1 MQDDQVLNIAS
12 HLRRMAEARPF
23 QRAVVAPAG
32 RDRAGRVAYAH
43 LTFRQLDQESDRIA
57 FGLEAI
63 GIGRGAR
70 TIVMVPP
77 SLELF
82 ALTFALFKAG
92 AIPVMVDPGMG
103 LQRMMACFAE
113 TGPEAFI
120 GIPPAH
126 VLRIVQPRFFAK
138 VQTAVTVGRRWFWGG
153 PTLQQLRS
161 RPWSPFPLAPTTP
174 DETAAILFTT
184 GSTGPAKGVVYTHG
198 IFDAQVRHIRDH
210 FQIEAGEIDLPTFP
224 LFALFDPALGMTAV
238 IPDMDPTRPAK
249 VDPTKIIEAI
259 LDQGVTNMFASPAL
273 LKRVGGFAAAHEVRF
288 PSLQR
293 VVSAGA
299 PVPPAEIEQFSGIL
313 TESARIHT
321 PYGATEA
328 MPILSIDSEEILT
341 ETRALTEK
349 GFGICVGRPLEGI
362 TVKIIRI
369 EDEPINRWHERL
381 VVGDGEIGEI
391 TVRGDLVTAAYH
403 ERHVETAL
411 AKIAD
416 EDGFWHRMGDLG
428 WQDKKGRVW
437 FCGRKSHRVV
447 AAEET
452 LFTIP
457 CEAIFNAHPGVAH
470 SALVGVG
477 PAGAQEPVVCIE
489 LSKAGRGMPRKALR
503 AELLDLAATH
513 AHTHLIQ
520 TVLFHR
526 EFPVDIRHN
535 SKIFRE
541 KLAVWAAARLGR
553 HKSKRLGDA
562 ENPVE
567 ERETPPEDAGA
578 SPQDSS
584 TIPEDAVRT
593 PRDRVSPPQ
602 EAETPPKNPAMPP
615 KGDETVS
622 EEISITQKYRMTLNG
637 DTDERTE

>member
-1 MQDDQVLNIAS
+1 MQDVQSLNIAN
-12 HLRRMAEARPF
+12 HLRRVAEACPF
-23 QRAVVAPAG
+23 RRAVVAPAG

-57 FGLEAI
+57 FGLDSV
-63 GIGRGAR
+63 GIGRGTR
-70 TIVMVPP
+70 TIVMVRPG
-77 SLELF
+77 LELF

-92 AIPVMVDPGMG
+92 AVPVMVDPGMG
-103 LQRMMACFAE
+103 IRRMMACFAE
-113 TGPEAFI
+113 TRPEALI

-126 VLRIVQPRFFAK
+126 ALRIVQPKFFDTVK
-138 VQTAVTVGRRWFWGG
+138 TAVTVGRRWFWGG

-161 RPWSPFPLAPTTP
+161 RPWSVFPLADTQP

-210 FQIEAGEIDLPTFP
+210 FDIREDEIDLPTFP

-249 VDPTKIIEAI
+249 VDPTKIVEAI

-273 LKRVGGFAAAHEVRF
+273 LRRVGAFAASHELRF

-299 PVPPAEIEQFSGIL
+299 PVPPAEIEQFSTIL

-328 MPILSIDSEEILT
+328 MPVLSIDSCEILT
-341 ETRALTEK
+341 ETRPLTEQ
-349 GFGICVGRPLEGI
+349 GFGICVGRPLDEI
-362 TVKIIRI
+362 EVEIIRI
-369 EDEPINRWHERL
+369 DDEPINRWTDRL
-381 VVGDGEIGEI
+381 VVEDGEIGEI
-391 TVRGDLVTAAYH
+391 AVRGDLVTATYY

-411 AKIAD
+411 AKITD
-416 EDGFWHRMGDLG
+416 EAGFWHRMGDLG
-428 WQDKKGRVW
+428 WRDKKGRIW

-447 AAEET
+447 TGEET

-457 CEAIFNAHPGVAH
+457 CEAIFNAHPGVSR

-477 PAGAQEPVVCIE
+477 PKGDQQPVICIE
-489 LSKAGRGMPRKALR
+489 LSPEGRRMPSKTLT
-503 AELLDLAATH
+503 AELLDLAAAH
-513 AHTHLIQ
+513 AHTRTIH

-526 EFPVDIRHN
+526 AFPVDIRHN

-541 KLAVWAAARLGR
+541 KLAVWAAGRLGGQSR
-553 HKSKRLGDA
+553 NHRV
-562 ENPVE
+562 ENTAGTE
-567 ERETPPEDAGA
+567 EGTRFREEASVLPEGSVAAPEDAMDTPGGLA
-578 SPQDSS
+578 TS
-584 TIPEDAVRT
+584 PED
-593 PRDRVSPPQ
+593 
-602 EAETPPKNPAMPP
+602 EASVP
-615 KGDETVS
+615 
-622 EEISITQKYRMTLNG
+622 EEVLTTKKFKMTL
-637 DTDERTE
+637 TEDPDKGIK